1 MIEHNNSKASPLGR
15 LEGASCA
22 VIMAAGLG
30 SRFGKMTETM
40 PKGFIEV
47 GGMPM
52 VIRSIE
58 TLLACG
64 IQRIIIGTGYH
75 KEAYEALAERYP
87 QVECVFSPRYAE
99 TNSMYTLYNN
109 REAIGDD
116 DFLLLESDIIFSRNA
131 ITQLL
136 DDPHPDIML
145 ITPVT
150 KFQDQYYVEYDETG
164 TLTRCST
171 EKGAID
177 AKGELVGIH
186 KLSSKFYH
194 RMCEEYAKIVD
205 KKPKLGYEYQL
216 LDMSQ
221 RVMPV
226 YVLNAPNVYWYE
238 IDDADDLAFAE
249 ENVVCKL

>member
-1 MIEHNNSKASPLGR
+1 MTNRKGVHT
-15 LEGASCA
+15 A

-58 TLLACG
+58 TLLSCG

-75 KEAYEALAERYP
+75 KETYEALQAQYP
-87 QVECVFSPRYAE
+87 QIECVFSPRYAE
-99 TNSMYTLYNN
+99 TNSMYTLYNC
-109 REAIGDD
+109 REAIGND

-131 ITQLL
+131 ITHLL
-136 DDPHPDIML
+136 EDTHPDIML

-171 EKGAID
+171 NKDEID

-186 KLSSKFYH
+186 KLSSAFYH
-194 RMCEEYAKIVD
+194 RMCEEYERIVAD
-205 KKPKLGYEYQL
+205 KPKLGYEYQL

-221 RVMPV
+221 HTMPV
-226 YVLNAPNVYWYE
+226 YVLNAKDVAWYE

-249 ENVVCKL
+249 KNIIGKL